1 MTAYTEDQR
10 IEALISIAEAACD
23 SAAKQYDDY
32 YKTFTGLDAKAQ
44 STATASGVVLAA
56 VVAFMNAGRLSPLL
70 SSTGRCGYSLVLSP
84 AIGALLAVIM
94 SFVASKV
101 MEITVPFAADDQIK
115 EAEDLAALPPE
126 ELSREHLL
134 GFQRA
139 RLNHWK
145 GALSDIGAGVGK
157 KATLVF
163 WAQMLLVLTLC
174 SLLALFIALVR
185 QAAR

>member
-1 MTAYTEDQR
+1 
-10 IEALISIAEAACD
+10 
-23 SAAKQYDDY
+23 
-32 YKTFTGLDAKAQ
+32 
-44 STATASGVVLAA
+44 
-56 VVAFMNAGRLSPLL
+56 
-70 SSTGRCGYSLVLSP
+70 
-84 AIGALLAVIM
+84 
-94 SFVASKV
+94 